1 MGILWLE
8 ARDAAECPKDGQ
20 NNPHSRS
27 THRPNVSAAKAEK
40 LW

>member
-8 ARDAAECPKDGQ
+8 ARDTAECPNDGQ
-20 NNPHSRS
+20 NNPHSS
-27 THRPNVSAAKAEK
+27 THRPNVSAAKVEK